1 MQEAS
6 PQAQAAVPLTATE
19 IVPIQHKTT
28 AQAVKLDA
36 AQDVLNNVPPTA
48 RRVANPPVR
57 VLVLTDAAPFVE
69 ERVSHRAVAHVLMFP
84 QVQAALRALVLL
96 LVETTV
102 SEHAR

>member
-1 MQEAS
+1 MA
-6 PQAQAAVPLTATE
+6 TA
-19 IVPIQHKTT
+19 PIQHKTT
-28 AQAVKLDA
+28 AQVVKSDA
-36 AQDVLNNVPPTA
+36 AMVVPNNALPTVQQ
-48 RRVANPPVR
+48 VANPPVR